1 MNWQKALLSG
11 LAAGIALSIYE
22 FIMHGLIMANTYIK
36 YPELYDQQ
44 QANPLYFLLI
54 AVCITTFSAI
64 LLGKTRQCW
73 ADGFKGGATYGF
85 FLGMIFFFVRFYDAI
100 IYDGFPYYLAW
111 CQGSINLIGTVIAGG
126 VMGLIY
132 KRG

>member
-1 MNWQKALLSG
+1 MNWQKALLAG
-11 LAAGIALSIYE
+11 LAAGVALSFYE
-22 FIMHGLIMANTYIK
+22 FIMHGMIMANTYTK
-36 YPELYDQQ
+36 YSVFDQT
-44 QANPLYFLLI
+44 QANPLYFLLV
-54 AVCITTFSAI
+54 AVCMMVFAAI
-64 LLGKTRQCW
+64 LFGKTRQCW

-100 IYDGFPYYLAW
+100 IYDGYPYYLSW
-111 CQGSINLIGTVIAGG
+111 CQGSIALIGSMVAGG